1 MDKKDRLRL
10 LPLRLS
16 EVYYG
21 WWIVVACFLIAF
33 YTGGSVFFSFTAIFE
48 PIASEFGWS
57 YAQVSFAAS
66 LRGMEIGLL
75 APVVGMLVDRWGAR
89 RLMFIGISIAS
100 LGLYLLS
107 KTNSLGMFYGAYLMV
122 AVGVS
127 SGTTTVTMA
136 TVAGWFRR
144 KIGIATGIMIC
155 GYGSSGL
162 IIPLVVK
169 LIDVYGW
176 RTTMV
181 IQAIGM
187 IVICIPLVLLLRH
200 RPEQYGLLPDG
211 EVRNPSIIDN
221 ESAPPAEDAG
231 FSAKQALKSRA
242 FWHITGG
249 FLTHMMAVHTVIT
262 HVMPYLSSIGVERAA
277 AGLAATAI
285 PLISVGGRFGF
296 GWISDKMS
304 KKKITFI
311 TFSMLAVGALLFEL
325 LDSVGIWLLVPFLVL
340 FGLGY
345 GGNVTMSAV
354 MPVTYFGRKN
364 FGAIIGFI
372 NGFMILGSISGPP
385 LAGWVF
391 DTWGSYQSIWFIFA
405 GLVTIGNIILL
416 TAPPVRS
423 TR

>member
-1 MDKKDRLRL
+1 MDKKDRLSRL
-10 LPLRLS
+10 PGKLS
-16 EVYYG
+16 GIYYG
-21 WWIVVACFLIAF
+21 WWIVLACFLIAF

-75 APVVGMLVDRWGAR
+75 APVMGMLVDRWGAR

-107 KTNSLGMFYGAYLMV
+107 KTSSLGMFYGAYLLV
-122 AVGVS
+122 AVGIS

-136 TVAGWFRR
+136 TVANWFRR

-162 IIPLVVK
+162 VIPLVVK
-169 LIDVYGW
+169 LIDVFGW
-176 RTTMV
+176 RMTMV

-187 IVICIPLVLLLRH
+187 VVICIPLVLLLRH

-211 EVRNPSIIDN
+211 EMRN
-221 ESAPPAEDAG
+221 SATFSHGFTPPAEDESFTARE
-231 FSAKQALKSRA
+231 ALKSRA
-242 FWHITGG
+242 FWHITAG

-262 HVMPYLSSIGVERAA
+262 HVMPYLSSIGMGRAS

-311 TFSMLAVGALLFEL
+311 TFSMLAAGALCLEL
-325 LDSVGIWLLVPFLVL
+325 LDSAGIWLLVPFLVL

-354 MPVTYFGRKN
+354 MPAAYFGRKN

-372 NGFMILGSISGPP
+372 NGFMILGSITGPP
-385 LAGWVF
+385 LAGWAF
-391 DTWGSYQSIWFIFA
+391 DIWGSYQNIWYVFA

-416 TAPPVRS
+416 TAPPVS
-423 TR
+423 SQ